1 MKTLA
6 TFVMLSTRLIYVS
19 SFASFS
25 QSHPYRHFGSS
36 RLQMA
41 ASFWSPRMDCWRPDV
56 QDVERISFGKPA
68 KRKGTGSRGVPHR
81 LNSEERLLYDMA
93 RTKGILVVAG
103 SAWRSERRDAPL
115 LNTYRSLCDAKGK
128 VCIVLHKGNQG
139 MDVVVVDLSP
149 LRMPESFSEM
159 ATKCVEHVTSSMDIP
174 PTAQLPSMN
183 QFSNVNDVDLDN
195 VEILKPFE
203 DPWESRPIYQLPPC
217 TVSWELE
224 RSEAKILCKT
234 LAQLFQTAD
243 CTPRAASMKPAGV
256 KPGKSRQHGGY
267 GIG

>member
-1 MKTLA
+1 MMKMLA
-6 TFVMLSTRLIYVS
+6 TFVMLSTRLSCIS
-19 SFASFS
+19 SFAHS
-25 QSHPYRHFGSS
+25 QGHPCRHFGSS
-36 RLQMA
+36 RFTMS

-81 LNSEERLLYDMA
+81 LNIEERLLYDMA

-139 MDVVVVDLSP
+139 IDVVVVDLSP
-149 LRMPESFSEM
+149 LRVPESFQEM
-159 ATKCVEHVTSSMDIP
+159 ASKCVEDVASSIEVTSTMQGSWK
-174 PTAQLPSMN
+174 N
-183 QFSNVNDVDLDN
+183 QFSKVNNDDLED
-195 VEILKPFE
+195 VEILKPLE
-203 DPWESRPIYQLPPC
+203 DPWELRPIYQLPPF
-217 TVSWELE
+217 TISWELG
-224 RSEAKILCKT
+224 RSEAKVLCKL

-243 CTPRAASMKPAGV
+243 NTPRAASLKPTGV